1 MSSAPAILVLNVGSS
16 SVKFRVF
23 AARDDLP
30 LLADGRVTGIGAS
43 PVFRLVGQDSRS
55 LEEGTTQT
63 EAIAQVLEF
72 VSAPDHDW
80 KLVAAGHRIVHGGE
94 EFRAPVLLDEEVLAR
109 LERYTPL
116 APLHQRHNLA
126 AVRAVA
132 ELNPNLPQVGCF
144 DTAFHADHDAV
155 TRSYAL
161 PAGVRKQGV
170 RRYGFHGLSYEWTA
184 RVLAEQTGGM
194 PERVVVAH
202 LGNGASL
209 CALKDG
215 HSVDTTMG
223 MTALEGLPMGTRCGA
238 LDPGVVLYLQRSLG
252 LSLEEVERLLHDE
265 SGLKGLSGGVS
276 DMAEL
281 LRSGSPEHA
290 FAVDYFILRVAQKIG
305 EMVVSL
311 GGMDLLVFTGGIGEN
326 ALSVRERIVRR
337 LAFLPDFQVQ
347 VVAADEERMIAS
359 QALALINPLSG

>member
-1 MSSAPAILVLNVGSS
+1 MSLTPAILVLNVGSS

-23 AARDDLP
+23 AARDDLQ
-30 LLADGRVTGIGAS
+30 LLADGRVTGIGAA
-43 PVFRLVGQDSRS
+43 PVFRLAGQDPKA

-63 EAIAQVLEF
+63 EAIAQVLDF
-72 VSAPDHDW
+72 VTASDHDW
-80 KLVAAGHRIVHGGE
+80 QLAAAGHRIVHGGE
-94 EFRAPVLLDEEVLAR
+94 EFRAAVLLDEEVLAR
-109 LERYTPL
+109 LDRYTPL
-116 APLHQRHNLA
+116 APLHQHHNLA

-132 ELNPNLPQVGCF
+132 ELNPALPQVGCF
-144 DTAFHADHDAV
+144 DTAFHADHDPV
-155 TRSYAL
+155 TSSYAL
-161 PAGVRKQGV
+161 PASVRKQGV

-184 RVLAEQTGGM
+184 KVLAGQPGGM
-194 PERVVVAH
+194 PKHVVVAH

-215 HSVDTTMG
+215 NSIDTTMG

-252 LSLEEVERLLHDE
+252 LSLEDVERLLHDE

-281 LRSGSPEHA
+281 LHSARPEHA

-326 ALSVRERIVRR
+326 ALSVRERIVSR
-337 LAFLPDFQVQ
+337 LAFLPRFKVQ
-347 VVAADEERMIAS
+347 VIAADEERMIAS
-359 QALALINPLSG
+359 HALALISLSSG

>member
-1 MSSAPAILVLNVGSS
+1 MTRVSVVLVLNVGSS

-23 AARDDLP
+23 EAAPDLP
-30 LLADGRVTGIGAS
+30 LLTDGRVTGIGVA
-43 PVFRLVGQDSRS
+43 PVFS
-55 LEEGTTQT
+55 LRGEQPQALDKEADQS
-63 EAIAQVLEF
+63 EAIAAVLDF
-72 VSAPDHDW
+72 VTAPDHDW
-80 KLVAAGHRIVHGGE
+80 NLVAAGHRIVHGGE
-94 EFRAPVLLDEEVLAR
+94 DFRAPVVLTDEILAR
-109 LERYTPL
+109 LDHYTPL

-132 ELNPNLPQVGCF
+132 ERFPALLQIGCF
-144 DTAFHADHDAV
+144 DTAFHADHDPV

-161 PAGVRKQGV
+161 PANLRDRGV

-184 RVLAEQTGGM
+184 RVLAEQAAAKL
-194 PERVVVAH
+194 ERVVVAH

-209 CALKDG
+209 CAINKG
-215 HSVDTTMG
+215 ISVDTTMG

-252 LSLEEVERLLHDE
+252 LTVEEVERVLHDE

-281 LRSGSPEHA
+281 LRSARPEHR
-290 FAVDYFILRVAQKIG
+290 FAVDYFVFRVAQKIG
-305 EMVVSL
+305 EMAVSL

-326 ALSVRERIVRR
+326 AASVRDRIVER
-337 LAFLPDFQVQ
+337 LSFLPGFQVQ
-347 VVAADEERMIAS
+347 VIAADEERMIAS
-359 QALALINPLSG
+359 HVLCLLKSA